1 MDYTGTFDYNKQIE
15 KRNFKSFKRLFIP
28 LFWLVI
34 VGFIVYYCLCI
45 VGQFVEI
52 SSMQADQQRYV
63 QKISELD
70 NEINTLKS
78 NINKAQN
85 IDEIRYIAS
94 TELNMIKRD
103 EKKAIAM
110 TQDVVVLS
118 NDEIQEKELDEFSF
132 VAAMRSIFNR

>member
-70 NEINTLKS
+70 NEINTLKL

-118 NDEIQEKELDEFSF
+118 NDQIQEKELDEFSF

>member
-15 KRNFKSFKRLFIP
+15 KRNFKSFKRFFIP
-28 LFWLVI
+28 MFWLVI
-34 VGFIVYYCLCI
+34 AGFIVYYCLCI

-52 SSMQADQQRYV
+52 SSMRADQQRYV

-70 NEINTLKS
+70 SEINTLKL

-110 TQDVVVLS
+110 TEDVVVLT